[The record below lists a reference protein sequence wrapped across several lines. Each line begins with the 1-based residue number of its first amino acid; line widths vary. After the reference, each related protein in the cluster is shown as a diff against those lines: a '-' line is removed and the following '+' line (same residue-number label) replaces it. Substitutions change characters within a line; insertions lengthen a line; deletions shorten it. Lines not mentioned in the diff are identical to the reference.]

1 MEDHYTART
10 HKKERNALIEKL
22 QELAAD
28 YSVRVTILGGDV
40 HLAALGRFYSNPDL
54 HVSAEKDHRYMVNV
68 ISSAITNEPPPRP
81 VADYLA
87 WRNVV
92 HHLNPQ
98 TEEAMLGLFNKDP
111 GDSKKTAGYNNV
123 TMPSRNFAAITENSP
138 NHDAPAAPTAALPGG
153 SKAEWGDG
161 PTASQL
167 ATKDGTSFMH
177 AGEVAAGTE
186 HKAASDKHGNG
197 NDGGLDIC
205 FFVEIDH
212 RDRQGRTERYGL
224 TVPALEYGS
233 LLTLA
238 PEPEPSSLVVP
249 TPAAVPSRKP
259 RSRRRLTKA
268 LLLPGPFRRRL

>member
-92 HHLNPQ
+92 HHLTPQ
-98 TEEAMLGLFNKDP
+98 PEEAMLGLFNKDP
-111 GDSKKTAGYNNV
+111 GESKKTAGNN
-123 TMPSRNFAAITENSP
+123 NTE
-138 NHDAPAAPTAALPGG
+138 PTHEFG
-153 SKAEWGDG
+153 K
-161 PTASQL
+161 
-167 ATKDGTSFMH
+167 
-177 AGEVAAGTE
+177 
-186 HKAASDKHGNG
+186 
-197 NDGGLDIC
+197 
-205 FFVEIDH
+205 
-212 RDRQGRTERYGL
+212 
-224 TVPALEYGS
+224 

-238 PEPEPSSLVVP
+238 PEPEPASLVVP

-268 LLLPGPFRRRL
+268 LLLPGPFRRRLKL